1 VQRLSWQVVA
11 EVFGTSWQSV
21 SEAVRMAVEWGL
33 LHREMTGITAIGID
47 EIAWRKG
54 HRYVTLVY
62 QIHEGCKR
70 LLYVGKDRTEASLR
84 GFFQE
89 LSEEVKGGI
98 QFVCS
103 DMWQPYLKVIG
114 EQIGQAVHV
123 LDRFHIMTHFS
134 KAVDEVRAS
143 ESRDLKRWGTAPV
156 LKHTRWCLLKRPE
169 NLTESQSVRLKELV
183 KLNLRTVRA
192 YLLKEDFQWFWEY
205 RSPTVAMRFL
215 DEWCGKVM
223 RSRLEPMKRVA
234 RMLRHHQ
241 PLIRNWFVARGTISG
256 GVVEGF
262 NNKAKLATKKAYGF
276 RELKTL
282 EIALYH
288 QLGNLPEPE
297 FTNRFR

>member
-1 VQRLSWQVVA
+1 
-11 EVFGTSWQSV
+11 
-21 SEAVRMAVEWGL
+21 
-33 LHREMTGITAIGID
+33 
-47 EIAWRKG
+47 
-54 HRYVTLVY
+54 
-62 QIHEGCKR
+62 
-70 LLYVGKDRTEASLR
+70 
-84 GFFQE
+84 
-89 LSEEVKGGI
+89 
-98 QFVCS
+98 
-103 DMWQPYLKVIG
+103 
-114 EQIGQAVHV
+114 
-123 LDRFHIMTHFS
+123 
-134 KAVDEVRAS
+134 
-143 ESRDLKRWGTAPV
+143 
-156 LKHTRWCLLKRPE
+156 
-169 NLTESQSVRLKELV
+169 
-183 KLNLRTVRA
+183 
-192 YLLKEDFQWFWEY
+192 
-205 RSPTVAMRFL
+205 MRFL